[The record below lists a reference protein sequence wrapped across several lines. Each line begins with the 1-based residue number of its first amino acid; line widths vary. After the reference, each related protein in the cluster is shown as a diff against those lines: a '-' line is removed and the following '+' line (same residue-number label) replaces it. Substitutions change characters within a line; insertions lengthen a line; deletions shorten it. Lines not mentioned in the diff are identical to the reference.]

1 MSQTHTHRHRH
12 RHSTHTPP
20 THTLHTHTPT
30 HTTHTH
36 HEDGFLCQA
45 SLCGY
50 LGWSGCKLRAGGK
63 GGETF
68 YGLYEWAC
76 VLSTGTTVRIVEFTS
91 EGLGSEVI
99 EVNTCIHEGVGS

>member
-1 MSQTHTHRHRH
+1 M
-12 RHSTHTPP
+12 
-20 THTLHTHTPT
+20 
-30 HTTHTH
+30 
-36 HEDGFLCQA
+36 
-45 SLCGY
+45 
-50 LGWSGCKLRAGGK
+50 RAGGK